1 MNLRHAAFRLRREI
15 QHIIASTPH
24 SEIPGRIE
32 DVVHDAFAEL
42 ADNTRRAVRREHA
55 AGE

>member
-1 MNLRHAAFRLRREI
+1 MNLRHDAFKLRREI
-15 QHIIASTPH
+15 QRIVATASP

-32 DVVHDAFAEL
+32 DVLFAALAEL